1 MEELNIDEIL
11 YLQMIVGHNLTNYI
25 EDDSD
30 YLKMIHKLNNK
41 LTRIKNHL
49 NNVDSSIAIIK

>member
-25 EDDSD
+25 EDDSN

-49 NNVDSSIAIIK
+49 NNK

>member
-1 MEELNIDEIL
+1 MEELNINEIL

>member
-30 YLKMIHKLNNK
+30 YLKMIHKLSNK